1 MNNNNILVVL
11 LSLQSDVPSSSS
23 SSTISIS
30 TPPSFYKNIVFEKV
44 FVVGTKA
51 SSIKEIK
58 GLSSLTLTPIN
69 VQPTKLFSQTP
80 KVDPALIGD
89 DYQAPYENTIYT
101 SVENFF
107 RKSGTFSSLFTLYV
121 ACEEKSYFDMIP
133 YSYQLASIVKPRSF
147 PFFIKNKKISSFKD
161 FEQPFFDEGL
171 DLYKVYYKAGFHLLK
186 NEVCVPGWAI
196 SPNLPWISLIMSL
209 YGVIKSTPD
218 MMVYQEL
225 LNIARMRACIFY
237 LSFDVLKEESTA
249 FRGIKKEKVVLTEE
263 EEHFFSNYL
272 DKRICREI
280 FDDDMKRFGDIK
292 KIF

>member
-1 MNNNNILVVL
+1 MNNNNILVIL
-11 LSLQSDVPSSSS
+11 LSLGSDDTKKA
-23 SSTISIS
+23 STISIS
-30 TPPSFYKNIVFEKV
+30 TLPSVYKNTAFEKV

-80 KVDPALIGD
+80 KIDPALVGD
-89 DYQAPYENTIYT
+89 DYQASYENTIYT
-101 SVENFF
+101 TVENFF
-107 RKSGTFSSLFTLYV
+107 KNSKIPFTLYV
-121 ACEEKSYFDMIP
+121 ACEEKSYFDTIP

-209 YGVIKSTPD
+209 YGVVKSTSD
-218 MMVYQEL
+218 MMLYQEL
-225 LNIARMRACIFY
+225 LSIARMRACIFY
-237 LSFDVLKEESTA
+237 LSFDVLRIKGVKKDESS
-249 FRGIKKEKVVLTEE
+249 FLTEE

-272 DKRICREI
+272 DKRIRREI
-280 FDDDMKRFGDIK
+280 FDDDMERFRDIK